1 MYYAC
6 VVRIQYK
13 LLMKSPFSFIV
24 SPINDRR
31 YDNVKKIGD
40 VDFIT
45 SASEEDH
52 KASNRFATVYATPIN
67 YEGEIQVGDTLVV
80 HHNVFKFYNDMY
92 GRRQSGRSFF
102 RDDLFIVDN
111 DQFFLY
117 KKDGVWRGHDKYCF
131 IKPSKKKESFL
142 EKGGSIEPL
151 VGVIKYIN
159 KELEDL
165 GLQVGD
171 EIGYL
176 PDSEYEFIIDDEV
189 LYRMYTSHITLK
201 F

>member
-52 KASNRFATVYATPIN
+52 KASNRFAV
-67 YEGEIQVGDTLVV
+67 
-80 HHNVFKFYNDMY
+80 
-92 GRRQSGRSFF
+92 
-102 RDDLFIVDN
+102 
-111 DQFFLY
+111 
-117 KKDGVWRGHDKYCF
+117 
-131 IKPSKKKESFL
+131 
-142 EKGGSIEPL
+142 SIE
-151 VGVIKYIN
+151 
-159 KELEDL
+159 
-165 GLQVGD
+165 
-171 EIGYL
+171 
-176 PDSEYEFIIDDEV
+176 
-189 LYRMYTSHITLK
+189 T
-201 F
+201 